1 MYKLAHVGLV
11 VKNAEVSKE
20 FYQRA
25 LRCKVENTYQDERIK
40 LVFLN
45 AGGQIIEL
53 VQRLQQEAA
62 ERRDGVVD
70 HLAFWVSDVA
80 AEMER
85 LRSLGIMPLTEQP
98 ASLGKSL
105 QNFFFLGPDGER
117 VEFMQ
122 GSIF

>member
-11 VKNAEVSKE
+11 VKNADVSKA
-20 FYQRA
+20 FYQQA
-25 LRCKVENTYQDERIK
+25 LGCEVENVYQDERIK

-53 VQRLQQEAA
+53 VQRLQQEPA
-62 ERRDGVVD
+62 EGQDGVVD
-70 HLAFWVSDVA
+70 HLAFWVPDVA
-80 AEMER
+80 VEMDR

-98 ASLGKSL
+98 ASLGKTL

-122 GSIF
+122 GSLF